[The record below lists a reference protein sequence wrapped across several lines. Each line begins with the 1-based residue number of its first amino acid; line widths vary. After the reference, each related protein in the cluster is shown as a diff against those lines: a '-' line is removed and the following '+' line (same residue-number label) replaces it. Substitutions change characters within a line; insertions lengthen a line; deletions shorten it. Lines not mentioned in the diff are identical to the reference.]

1 MSTLRLA
8 ALALVSVAAGAAL
21 GAVLHQPAAPVAV
34 PERVQERMPEEAP
47 VRESKQARLD
57 AGCTGHAW
65 PYIPAECLE
74 RVAAAP
80 RQAPVVSDPAALIS
94 DPSARTTTAVKT
106 PVLRT
111 ASR

>member
-1 MSTLRLA
+1 MSTLRLT

-21 GAVLHQPAAPVAV
+21 GAVLHQPAAPTAV

-47 VRESKQARLD
+47 VRASKQARLD

-74 RVAAAP
+74 RVATAP
-80 RQAPVVSDPAALIS
+80 RRSLTASAPAALAS
-94 DPSARTTTAVKT
+94 DASTRTTTATKT

>member
-8 ALALVSVAAGAAL
+8 ALALVSVACGAAL
-21 GAVLHQPAAPVAV
+21 GAVLHQPVAPTVA

-57 AGCTGHAW
+57 AGCTGYAW

-80 RQAPVVSDPAALIS
+80 RRTVADVVPAVLTS
-94 DPSARTTTAVKT
+94 DPSIRTTTAVKQPT
-106 PVLRT
+106 LRT